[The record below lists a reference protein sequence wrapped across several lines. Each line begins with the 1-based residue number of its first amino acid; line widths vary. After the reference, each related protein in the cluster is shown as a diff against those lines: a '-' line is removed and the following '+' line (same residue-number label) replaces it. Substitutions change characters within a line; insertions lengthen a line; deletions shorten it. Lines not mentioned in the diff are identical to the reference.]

1 MIAAVVVI
9 QLVEFTSGT
18 GVEHCKAIFTC
29 GKEDTMDGI
38 FVRIVCT
45 GMLLPVQ
52 CAESV
57 ISQLD
62 FFACSCP
69 YPCHIDSNS
78 TTFSAKWQ

>member
-1 MIAAVVVI
+1 MIAAVVAI

-29 GKEDTMDGI
+29 GKEDTMNGI

-57 ISQLD
+57 IPSLIFLLAHAFHFPWDTLPQLW
-62 FFACSCP
+62 FL
-69 YPCHIDSNS
+69 I
-78 TTFSAKWQ
+78 